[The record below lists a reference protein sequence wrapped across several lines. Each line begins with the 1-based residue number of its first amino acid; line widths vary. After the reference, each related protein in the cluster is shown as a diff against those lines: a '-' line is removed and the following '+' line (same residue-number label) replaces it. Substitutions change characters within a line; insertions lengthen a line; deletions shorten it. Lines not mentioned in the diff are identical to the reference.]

1 MATAGRVLLLF
12 KGDYNS
18 ATQYVPLDCVKYQ
31 GNTYVCIQTSQN
43 NLPTNTTYFQ
53 VLAQGV
59 ANAAGLSY
67 DNTNSGLSSNNV
79 QNAIDE
85 LNTDLAINLS
95 GQGHN
100 GIYRGK
106 NLGTINSVSELDT
119 FLSDHNISSGT
130 FTDLYLG
137 DYFTLNDGTYNAEWM
152 IAGFNTHI
160 NKGNA
165 NMINSN
171 RNHLAIIP
179 RTVLFADKMNSSST
193 TEGGYKSSYMHTTVM
208 STVTAN
214 MNNILGSHML
224 TRDIMI
230 TNAINTNATCNGY
243 SAWTG
248 ASSGWEWASTKCEL
262 MSEVEVYGS
271 TILSSSFN
279 DTCEACMKL
288 PVFNF
293 INHIQFG
300 RSGFWFRCVANSTDF
315 CDASSNG
322 SASANGA
329 SNSMGV
335 RPLILI
341 E

>member
-31 GNTYVCIQTSQN
+31 GTTYVCILTSQN
-43 NLPTNTTYFQ
+43 NLPTNTAYFQ
-53 VLAQGV
+53 VLAKGV

-79 QNAIDE
+79 QNAINE

-119 FLSDHNISSGT
+119 FLSDHNVSNGT

-137 DYFTLNDGTYNAEWM
+137 DYFTLNDGVYNKEWM
-152 IAGFNTHI
+152 IAGFNTHT
-160 NKGNA
+160 NKGEN
-165 NMINSN
+165 IIITSN
-171 RNHLAIIP
+171 HIAIIP
-179 RTVLFADKMNSSST
+179 RTVLFDDRMNVTNT
-193 TEGGYKSSYMHTTVM
+193 TEGGYKSSYMHSTVM
-208 STVTAN
+208 PTITTN
-214 MNNILGSHML
+214 MNNVLGNHML
-224 TRDIMI
+224 TRDVLIS
-230 TNAINTNATCNGY
+230 NAINTSVSCSGY
-243 SAWTG
+243 GAWTG
-248 ASSGWEWASTKCEL
+248 ASSDWEWVSTKCEL

-271 TILSSSFN
+271 VVLSSSWY
-279 DTCEACMKL
+279 DIGDACMKL

-293 INHIQFG
+293 INHVQFG
-300 RSGFWFRCVANSTDF
+300 HSGFWLRCVASSTGF
-315 CDASSNG
+315 CGPS
-322 SASANGA
+322 GA
-329 SNSMGV
+329 GRAYYNAAHGTLGV

-341 E
+341 G